1 MPIQYIRKPYQAGNE
16 KSVSRKKP
24 VMGRINASTTN
35 ISEKG
40 PTPTNIYWGRVGGR
54 TKKHL
59 RGTIPSAK
67 SIVFKKTNIF

>member
-1 MPIQYIRKPYQAGNE
+1 MIGLGSDKKKTTQETRNRKDKCQY
-16 KSVSRKKP
+16 SR
-24 VMGRINASTTN
+24 
-35 ISEKG
+35 ISEKD
-40 PTPTNIYWGRVGGR
+40 PTPTNIYWGRVGGG